1 MQPQESAKPAGGEA
15 VSSGIAGLDDIL
27 RGGFTPDRLYL
38 VEGNPGS
45 GKTTLALQFLLDGV
59 RRGEAGLYV
68 TLSETKREL
77 ADIAASHGWTLDGVH
92 IYEMAPSE
100 QTLSAD
106 QQLTMFHASELELS
120 ETTKAVLDEV
130 ERIKPRRVVFDS
142 LSEVRLLAQ
151 NPLRYR
157 RQILALKQF
166 FSGRQSTVLLLDD
179 RTSAGEDLHLQSIA
193 HGVVCLEQRPAE
205 YGAERRQVRVS
216 KMRGVNFRSGFHDF
230 VIRKGG
236 LDVFPRLVAAEHH
249 KEFNGQYVQSGLESL
264 DRLLGGGLMPGTST
278 LLLGPAG
285 CGKSTVALQFAIAAA
300 GRGERAALYIFDE
313 TVGTLKTRAR
323 SLGMPIDRFIEAG
336 LITIQQID
344 AAELSPGEFADIV
357 RRAAEGRD
365 DHGRPAKVI
374 LVDSLNGYMN
384 SMAEER
390 QLTAQLHELFTYL
403 SQRGVATLVTIAQS
417 GMVGMAMRTPVD
429 TTYLAD
435 NVLMFRYF
443 ESFGQVRRAISA
455 VKKRS
460 GAHELTIRELSM
472 GPKGIQIGEPLVD
485 FQGVLSGVPTFHG
498 DRDQLSGKRG
508 VHVD

>member
-1 MQPQESAKPAGGEA
+1 MKLKEESSNGHP
-15 VSSGIAGLDDIL
+15 VSTGIAGLDDIL
-27 RGGFTPDRLYL
+27 RGGLTPDRLYL

-68 TLSETKREL
+68 TLSETKHEL
-77 ADIAASHGWTLDGVH
+77 TDIAGSHGWSLQGIQ

-100 QTLSAD
+100 RALSPD
-106 QQLTMFHASELELS
+106 QQLTMFHASELELG
-120 ETTKAVLDEV
+120 ETTRAVLDEV
-130 ERIKPRRVVFDS
+130 ERIKPRRVVLDS

-166 FSGRQSTVLLLDD
+166 FSGRQSTVMLLDD

-193 HGVVCLEQRPAE
+193 HGVICLERRPTE
-205 YGAERRQVRVS
+205 YGAERRQLRVS
-216 KMRGVNFRSGFHDF
+216 KMRGVPFRSGFHDM

-249 KEFNGQYVQSGLESL
+249 KEFAGQVVSSGLPSL
-264 DRLLGGGLMPGTST
+264 DRLLGGGLPPGSST

-285 CGKSTVALQFAIAAA
+285 CGKSTVALQFAVAAA
-300 GRGERAALYIFDE
+300 TRGERAALFIFDE
-313 TVGTLKTRAR
+313 TIGTLKTRAR
-323 SLGMPIDRFIEAG
+323 SIGMPIDQFMAGG
-336 LITIQQID
+336 LITVQQVD
-344 AAELSPGEFADIV
+344 AVELSPGEFADAV
-357 RRAAEGRD
+357 RRAAEGHD
-365 DHGRPAKVI
+365 GNGRPAKVLLI
-374 LVDSLNGYMN
+374 DSLNGYLN

-403 SQRGVATLVTIAQS
+403 SQLGVATLVTVAQS
-417 GMVGMAMRTPVD
+417 GMVGTSMRTPVD

-472 GPKGIQIGEPLVD
+472 SPTGVQIGPPLTE
-485 FQGVLSGVPTFHG
+485 FQGILSGVPTFHG
-498 DRDQLSGKRG
+498 DRAQLSEKRG
-508 VHVD
+508 GHGE

>member
-1 MQPQESAKPAGGEA
+1 MNSTAPSANGQT
-15 VSSGIAGLDDIL
+15 VSTGVAGLDDIL
-27 RGGFTPDRLYL
+27 RGGLTADRLYL

-68 TLSETKREL
+68 TLSETALEIK
-77 ADIAASHGWTLDGVH
+77 DIAHSHGWSLEGVH

-100 QTLSAD
+100 RALSPD
-106 QQLTMFHASELELS
+106 QQLTMFHASELELG

-130 ERIKPRRVVFDS
+130 ERIRPRRVVIDS

-157 RQILALKQF
+157 RQILALKQY

-179 RTSAGEDLHLQSIA
+179 RTSDGEDLHLQSIA
-193 HGVVCLEQRPAE
+193 HGVICLEQRPTD
-205 YGAERRQVRVS
+205 YGADRRQLRVS
-216 KMRGVNFRSGFHDF
+216 KLRGVPFRSGYHDM
-230 VIRKGG
+230 VIRTGG

-249 KEFNGQYVQSGLESL
+249 KEFTGRVVGSGLPSL
-264 DRLLGGGLMPGTST
+264 DSLLGGGLPPGSST

-285 CGKSTVALQFAIAAA
+285 CGKSTVALQFALAAA
-300 GRGERAALYIFDE
+300 ERGDRAALFIFDE
-313 TVGTLKTRAR
+313 TIGMLKTRAR
-323 SLGMPIDRFIEAG
+323 SIGMPIDRHLESG
-336 LITIQQID
+336 LITVQQVD
-344 AAELSPGEFADIV
+344 AVELSPGEFADAV

-365 DHGRPAKVI
+365 GHGRPAKVLLI
-374 LVDSLNGYMN
+374 DSLNGYFN

-403 SQRGVATLVTIAQS
+403 SQLGVSTLVTVAQS
-417 GMVGMAMRTPVD
+417 GMVGTNMRTPID

-435 NVLMFRYF
+435 NVLIFRYF
-443 ESFGQVRRAISA
+443 ESFGQVRRAVSV

-472 GPKGIQIGEPLVD
+472 TAEGVRIGPPLEE
-485 FQGVLSGVPTFHG
+485 FQGILSGIPTFHG
-498 DRDQLSGKRG
+498 ERGRLSGKRG
-508 VHVD
+508 EHEE

>member
-1 MQPQESAKPAGGEA
+1 MVATGHENNGHT
-15 VSSGIAGLDDIL
+15 VSTGIPGLDDIL
-27 RGGFTPDRLYL
+27 RGGLTADRLYL

-59 RRGEAGLYV
+59 RRGEQGLYV
-68 TLSETKREL
+68 TLSETKHEL
-77 ADIAASHGWTLDGVH
+77 TDIGHSHGWSLEGVH

-100 QTLSAD
+100 RMLSAD
-106 QQLTMFHASELELS
+106 QQLTMFHASELELG
-120 ETTKAVLDEV
+120 ETTKAILDEV
-130 ERIKPRRVVFDS
+130 ERIKPRRVVLDS

-193 HGVVCLEQRPAE
+193 HGVICLEQRPTE
-205 YGAERRQVRVS
+205 YGAERRQVRVA
-216 KMRGVNFRSGFHDF
+216 KMRGVPFRSGFHDMT
-230 VIRKGG
+230 IRRGG

-249 KEFNGQYVQSGLESL
+249 KEFTGEVVSSGLPAL
-264 DRLLGGGLMPGTST
+264 DNLLGGGLPPGSST

-285 CGKSTVALQFAIAAA
+285 CGKSTVALQFSVAAA
-300 GRGERAALYIFDE
+300 ERGERAALFIFDE

-323 SLGMPIDRFIEAG
+323 SIGMPIDRYMEAG
-336 LITIQQID
+336 LITVQQID
-344 AAELSPGEFADIV
+344 AVELSPGEFADIV

-365 DHGRPAKVI
+365 DNGRPAKVLLI
-374 LVDSLNGYMN
+374 DSLNGYLN

-403 SQRGVATLVTIAQS
+403 SQRGVTTMVTVAQS
-417 GMVGMAMRTPVD
+417 GMVGTGMRTPVD

-472 GPKGIQIGEPLVD
+472 TTAGVQIGAPLEE
-485 FQGVLSGVPTFHG
+485 FQGILSGVPTFHG
-498 DRDQLSGKRG
+498 DRGQLSGKRG
-508 VHVD
+508 ADE